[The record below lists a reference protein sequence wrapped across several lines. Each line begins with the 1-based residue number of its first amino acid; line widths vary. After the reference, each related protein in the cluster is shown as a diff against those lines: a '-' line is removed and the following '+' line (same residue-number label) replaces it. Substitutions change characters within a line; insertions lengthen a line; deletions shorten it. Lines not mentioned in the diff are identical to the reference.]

1 MPELPEVETVVRQLN
16 KIVVGKKLVDKK
28 LWRKD
33 IRFPLPEKM
42 FDKIIE
48 GENKLLRIHRR
59 AKFILLEFA
68 DYLIIS
74 HLGMTGAWSTHQG
87 SLSQYSP
94 KKHDHL
100 AFGFID
106 AKAKT
111 KAQELWLIYND
122 PRRFG
127 FVHAIRKQDLSA
139 YFSDY
144 GFEPLDMTEA
154 QIDELYKSA
163 QKSKSPVK
171 SFIMNQKNIVGV
183 GNIYACEA
191 LFLAGIDPFK
201 LAFKIKKTSF
211 VKLIHEIKN
220 NLSQAI
226 LKGGSSI
233 KNYRNANGEEGD
245 FQKSHLVYGKE
256 KTKCSRCKSGL
267 ILRKVQAGRSTFFC
281 NACQS

>member
-1 MPELPEVETVVRQLN
+1 MPELPEVETVVRQLGQV
-16 KIVVGKKLVDKK
+16 VVGKKLVDKK

-33 IRFPLPEKM
+33 VRFPIPEKM
-42 FDKIIE
+42 FKRIIE
-48 GENKLLRIHRR
+48 SDNKLVQIHRR

-74 HLGMTGAWSTHQG
+74 HLGMTGAWSTHKG
-87 SLSQYSP
+87 LLSQYSP

-100 AFGFID
+100 AFGFAD
-106 AKAKT
+106 EKAKT
-111 KAQELWLIYND
+111 KGQQLWLIYND

-127 FVHAIRKQDLSA
+127 FVHAIRKQDLSS

-144 GFEPLDMTEA
+144 GFEPLDMSDL
-154 QIDELYKSA
+154 QIEELYQMSK
-163 QKSKSPVK
+163 KSKSPVK

-211 VKLIHEIKN
+211 LKLITEIKK

-256 KTKCSRCKSGL
+256 KTRCPRCKAGL
-267 ILRKVQAGRSTFFC
+267 IVRKVQAGRSTFFC

>member
-1 MPELPEVETVVRQLN
+1 MPELPEVEIVVRQLN
-16 KIVVGKKLVDKK
+16 DIVVGKKLIDKK

-33 IRFPLPEKM
+33 IRFPLPEKI
-42 FDKIIE
+42 FQKIIE
-48 GENKLLRIHRR
+48 GENKLIDIHRR
-59 AKFILLEFA
+59 AKFIVIEFA
-68 DYLIIS
+68 EYLIIS
-74 HLGMTGAWSTHQG
+74 HLGMTGSWTTHQG
-87 SLSQYSP
+87 LLSQYSP

-100 AFGFID
+100 AFGFTD
-106 AKAKT
+106 NKAKD
-111 KAQELWLIYND
+111 KSKPLWLIYND

-127 FVHAIRKQDLSA
+127 FVHAIRKQDLKS

-144 GFEPLDMTEA
+144 GVEPLEMNDQ
-154 QIDELYKSA
+154 QIDELFTLA

-201 LAFKIKKTSF
+201 LTSKVKKTSF
-211 VKLIHEIKN
+211 VKLISEIKK

-233 KNYRNANGEEGD
+233 KNYRNVNDEAGS

-256 KTKCSRCKSGL
+256 KTKCPRCKSGL
-267 ILRKVQAGRSTFFC
+267 IVRKVQAGRSTFFC